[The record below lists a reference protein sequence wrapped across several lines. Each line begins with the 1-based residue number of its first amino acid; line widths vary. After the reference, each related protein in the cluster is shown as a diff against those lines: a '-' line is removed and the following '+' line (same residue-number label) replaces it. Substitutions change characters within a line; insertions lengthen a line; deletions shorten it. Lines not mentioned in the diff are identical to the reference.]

1 MIPAGGH
8 LAVGCLS
15 RTGSAT
21 WLSPV
26 AGDCAAAVRA
36 LAHACADRVI
46 LLPLPGDERAQIEQF
61 AREVR
66 PLLP

>member
-1 MIPAGGH
+1 
-8 LAVGCLS
+8 
-15 RTGSAT
+15 
-21 WLSPV
+21 
-26 AGDCAAAVRA
+26 VRA
-36 LAHACADRVI
+36 LADAGADRVI